1 MLELSAEIGAFVAGV
16 ALAAS
21 PISLYI
27 ADRLKS
33 LRDFFLI
40 LPFFT
45 LDAQFNLLLLPD
57 IFVTCVVL
65 AITVLIIKHIVF
77 RCLLKRFDDRD
88 RLT

>member
-1 MLELSAEIGAFVAGV
+1 MLELSVEVGAFVAGV

-57 IFVTCVVL
+57 IFVTCVEL
-65 AITVLIIKHIVF
+65 TLTVLTIKPIVF
-77 RCLLKRFDDRD
+77 RYLLKRLSERD
-88 RLT
+88 RLA